1 MPGESGLD
9 MHELYLAPG
18 AATKVSQQ
26 FSAAVDKLEELRR
39 DALAFEVDLGMGAC
53 AEGTSWNSSIRELV
67 TGQSDS
73 VASVIDA
80 HIKTV
85 KTWAE
90 WAKVAQTEYDNTE
103 HRNAESFAQLRGD
116 TIDSK
121 GLGVYPPPT
130 TS

>member
-9 MHELYLAPG
+9 MQELYLAPG

-26 FSAAVDKLEELRR
+26 FSAAVDKLEELRSQVNSF
-39 DALAFEVDLGMGAC
+39 AVDLGMGAC
-53 AEGTSWNSSIRELV
+53 AEGTSWTGALNELM

-73 VASVIDA
+73 VAAVIEA
-80 HIKTV
+80 HISTV

-90 WAKVAQTEYDNTE
+90 WAKVAQNEYDNTE
-103 HRNAESFAQLRGD
+103 HRNAESFKQLRGD
-116 TIDSK
+116 TIDGK

>member
-18 AATKVSQQ
+18 AATKVSQE
-26 FSAAVDKLEELRR
+26 FSAAVDKLEALRR
-39 DALAFEVDLGMGAC
+39 DANSFASDLGMGSC
-53 AEGTSWNSSIRELV
+53 AEGSSWNTALNELV
-67 TGQSDS
+67 AGDADS
-73 VASVIDA
+73 VAAVIDA
-80 HIKTV
+80 HINTV

-103 HRNAESFAQLRGD
+103 HRNAETFKQLRGD
-116 TIDSK
+116 TIDSR

>member
-9 MHELYLAPG
+9 MHELHLAPG
-18 AATKVSQQ
+18 AAMKVSQE
-26 FSAAVDKLEELRR
+26 FSAAVDKLEALRS
-39 DALAFEVDLGMGAC
+39 DALAFTSDLGMGSC
-53 AEGTSWNSSIRELV
+53 AEGTSWNNAVNELV
-67 TGQSDS
+67 TADSDS
-73 VASVIDA
+73 VAAVIQA
-80 HIKTV
+80 HIMTV

-90 WAKVAQTEYDNTE
+90 WAKVAQNEYDNTE
-103 HRNAESFAQLRGD
+103 HRNAESFKQLRGD